1 MNSVSYK
8 ERKVLYIYFSPLLKI
23 KEVHSLYPSGTVPLK
38 FTYLEAGIIIFSW
51 IVKFCFRQH
60 NLRLQRL
67 NSFKTKETWS
77 NTLSLR
83 TYLFFSK
90 ESQYRA
96 SSSGDLLDDWAIFV
110 TALLF
115 INRPQAY
122 KSQKTVKFW
131 ETKHWIE
138 IRAHHMP
145 LHVLTLSSAATK
157 PASLLNA
164 DMTKALYFLW
174 TSSTVCTYIFGSC
187 NKERLAFC
195 NLLTFCILLPPQQS
209 SSLA

>member
-1 MNSVSYK
+1 MS
-8 ERKVLYIYFSPLLKI
+8 
-23 KEVHSLYPSGTVPLK
+23 
-38 FTYLEAGIIIFSW
+38 
-51 IVKFCFRQH
+51 
-60 NLRLQRL
+60 
-67 NSFKTKETWS
+67 
-77 NTLSLR
+77 
-83 TYLFFSK
+83 YLFFSK

-122 KSQKTVKFW
+122 KSQKTVKFLGS
-131 ETKHWIE
+131 ETLRIE
-138 IRAHHMP
+138 NGYRASTHI
-145 LHVLTLSSAATK
+145 LTLSSAATK

-187 NKERLAFC
+187 NKKRLLSPSSKIELFPGK
-195 NLLTFCILLPPQQS
+195 TFTVKMYS
-209 SSLA
+209 VLAVY